1 VQAPACPATK
11 EGSLDQAEKP
21 VAARTPRFDLAA
33 QGMRHFGAVHWNL
46 TAPHLYEYAVQ
57 RREGELGLGGSF
69 VVNTGRHTGRSPRDK
84 YIVNEP
90 GTKDT
95 VWWGAI
101 NQPIDPA
108 RFESLQHRML
118 AYLQGR
124 ELFVQ
129 DLYAGA
135 DPEYRLP
142 VRVISDGAWHS
153 LFSRNMF
160 IRPPETELE
169 GFKPAFTILHA
180 PEFLA
185 IPEIDGIRSET
196 FILVN
201 FATGF
206 VLIGGT
212 RYAGEIKKSVFGYLN
227 FVLPTRDV
235 LPMHCSANVGPKGD
249 CAIFFGLSGTGKT
262 TLSADHS
269 RTLIGDDEHG
279 WSPRGIFNFE
289 GGCYAKVINLSPTAE
304 PEIYDTITR
313 FGTVLENVVLDPV
326 SRMPDV
332 DDASLTENTRA
343 CYPLDFIPN
352 ADPLGTA
359 PHPKNVVML
368 TCDAFGVMPPIAKLS
383 AEQAM
388 YHFLSGYTAQ
398 VAGTEVGL
406 GKEPKAVFST
416 CFGAPFMPRH
426 PAEYAKMLGE
436 RIARFGAECWLV
448 NTGWSGGAYGV
459 GKRMAIAH
467 TRALLRAALDGTLAG
482 APMRQDPNFG
492 FLVPE
497 SCADLPANV
506 LDPRGTWS
514 DKRAYDEI
522 ARNLRGNFENNFREY
537 EPFVG
542 SEVKRAAI
550 RAAA

>member
-1 VQAPACPATK
+1 MREGYLAAKSQDQRLRRPPCLAIK
-11 EGSLDQAEKP
+11 EGSLDQADKP
-21 VAARTPRFDLAA
+21 VAARTPRFGLAE

-46 TAPHLYEYAVQ
+46 TAPHLYEYAVG

-69 VVNTGRHTGRSPRDK
+69 VANTGRHTGRSPRDK
-84 YIVNEP
+84 YIVNEA

-95 VWWGAI
+95 VWWGGI
-101 NQPIDPA
+101 NQPIDPE
-108 RFESLQHRML
+108 RFDNLQQRML
-118 AYLQGR
+118 AYLQGK

-142 VRVISDGAWHS
+142 VRVISDGAWPS

-160 IRPPETELE
+160 IRPAPAELPDFE
-169 GFKPAFTILHA
+169 PAFTILHA
-180 PEFLA
+180 PEFRA
-185 IPEIDGIRSET
+185 IPALDGIRSET

-227 FVLPTRDV
+227 FVLPARDV

-249 CAIFFGLSGTGKT
+249 SAIFFGLSGTGKT

-279 WSPRGIFNFE
+279 WSPKGIFNFE
-289 GGCYAKVINLSPTAE
+289 GGCYAKVINLSPKAE
-304 PEIYDTITR
+304 PEIYATITR

-326 SRMPDV
+326 TRMPDV
-332 DDASLTENTRA
+332 DDDSLTENTRA

-352 ADPLGTA
+352 ASENGLA
-359 PHPKNVVML
+359 PHPKNVIML
-368 TCDAFGVMPPIAKLS
+368 TCDAFGVMPPIAQLD

-388 YHFLSGYTAQ
+388 YHFLSGYTAR

-406 GKEPKAVFST
+406 GSEPQATFST
-416 CFGAPFMPRH
+416 CFGAPFMPRR
-426 PAEYAKMLGE
+426 PTEYAKMLGD
-436 RIARFGAECWLV
+436 RIARYGAKCWLV
-448 NTGWSGGAYGV
+448 NTGWSGGAYGT
-459 GKRMAIAH
+459 GQRMAIGH
-467 TRALLRAALDGTLAG
+467 TRGLLRAVLDGRLAN
-482 APMRQDPNFG
+482 APMRKDANFG

-497 SCADLPANV
+497 SAADVPADV
-506 LDPRGTWS
+506 LDPRASWQN
-514 DKRAYDEI
+514 KKAYDET
-522 ARNLRGNFENNFREY
+522 ARCLTRDFRGILAEHE
-537 EPFVG
+537 
-542 SEVKRAAI
+542 
-550 RAAA
+550 

>member
-1 VQAPACPATK
+1 
-11 EGSLDQAEKP
+11 LDKADNRL
-21 VAARTPRFDLAA
+21 AARVPRFDLDE
-33 QGMRHFGAVHWNL
+33 QGMRHLGPAHWNL
-46 TAPHLYEYAVQ
+46 TAPYLYEHAIS
-57 RREGELGLGGSF
+57 RREGELGLGGAF
-69 VVNTGRHTGRSPRDK
+69 VANTGRHTGRSPRDK

-95 VWWGAI
+95 VWWGPI

-108 RFESLQHRML
+108 RFDSLQQRML

-142 VRVISDGAWHS
+142 VRVISPSAWHS
-153 LFSRNMF
+153 LFARNMF
-160 IRPPETELE
+160 IRPPAAELT
-169 GFKPAFTILHA
+169 GFRPAFTILHA
-180 PEFLA
+180 PDFKA
-185 IPEIDGIRSET
+185 IPELDGIRSET

-201 FATGF
+201 FAAGF

-227 FVLPTRDV
+227 FVLPSRDV

-262 TLSADHS
+262 TLSADAS

-304 PEIYDTITR
+304 PEIYATITR

-332 DDASLTENTRA
+332 DDGSLTENTRA

-352 ADPLGTA
+352 ADQQGLA

-383 AEQAM
+383 SEQAM

-426 PAEYAKMLGE
+426 PSEYAKMLGE
-436 RIARFGAECWLV
+436 RIARFNADCWLV

-459 GKRMAIAH
+459 GERMAIAH
-467 TRALLRAALDGTLAG
+467 TRALLRAALDGSLAG

-522 ARNLRGNFENNFREY
+522 ARNLRGRFEDNFTAF

>member
-1 VQAPACPATK
+1 M
-11 EGSLDQAEKP
+11 EESLDQADKP
-21 VAARTPRFDLAA
+21 LAARTPRFGLAE
-33 QGMRHFGAVHWNL
+33 QGMPHLAPVHWNL
-46 TAPHLYEYAVQ
+46 TAPHLYEHAVG
-57 RREGELGLGGSF
+57 RYEGQLGLGGSF
-69 VVNTGRHTGRSPRDK
+69 VANTGRHTGRSPKDK
-84 YIVNEP
+84 YIVDDA
-90 GTKDT
+90 GTHEA
-95 VWWGAI
+95 VWWGDVNQAI
-101 NQPIDPA
+101 APE
-108 RFESLQHRML
+108 RFASLRDRML

-142 VRVISDGAWHS
+142 VRVVTDGAWHS
-153 LFSRNMF
+153 LFARNMF
-160 IRPPETELE
+160 IRPRAAELE
-169 GFKPAFTILHA
+169 DFEPAFTILHA
-180 PEFLA
+180 PDFKA
-185 IPEIDGIRSET
+185 IPQQDGTRSET
-196 FILVN
+196 VVLVN
-201 FATGF
+201 FTERL

-304 PEIYDTITR
+304 PEIYATITR

-326 SRMPDV
+326 TRMPDV

-343 CYPLDFIPN
+343 CYPIDFIAN
-352 ADPLGTA
+352 ADPHGMA

-406 GKEPKAVFST
+406 GKEPRAVFST

-426 PAEYAKMLGE
+426 PSEYARMLGE
-436 RIARFGAECWLV
+436 RIARYGADCWLV

-467 TRALLRAALDGTLAG
+467 TRALLRAALDGSLAG

-497 SCADLPANV
+497 AAAEIPRNV
-506 LDPRGTWS
+506 LDPRRTWP
-514 DKRAYDEI
+514 DQRAYDET
-522 ARNLRGNFENNFREY
+522 ARSLRGRFEHNFAAF

-542 SEVKRAAI
+542 SEIKRAAI
-550 RAAA
+550 RTAA

>member
-1 VQAPACPATK
+1 ME
-11 EGSLDQAEKP
+11 EGLDQADQP
-21 VAARTPRFDLAA
+21 LAPRTPRFDLGE
-33 QGMRHFGAVHWNL
+33 QGMHHFGTVHWNL
-46 TAPHLYEYAVQ
+46 TAPYLYEHAVR
-57 RREGELGLGGSF
+57 RREGQLGLGGSF
-69 VVNTGRHTGRSPRDK
+69 VVKTGRHTGRSPRDK

-90 GTKDT
+90 GTKDA
-95 VWWGAI
+95 VAWGDI
-101 NQPIDPA
+101 NQPIEPA
-108 RFESLQHRML
+108 RFASLQQRML
-118 AYLQGR
+118 AYLQGK

-142 VRVISDGAWHS
+142 VRVINDAAWPN

-160 IRPPETELE
+160 IRPHPAELAD
-169 GFKPAFTILHA
+169 FKPAFTILHA
-180 PEFLA
+180 PEFRA
-185 IPEIDGIRSET
+185 IPEIDGVRSET
-196 FILVN
+196 IVLVN

-249 CAIFFGLSGTGKT
+249 AAIFFGLSGTGKT

-289 GGCYAKVINLSPTAE
+289 GGCYAKVINLSPKAE
-304 PEIYDTITR
+304 PEIYATITR
-313 FGTVLENVVLDPV
+313 FGTVLENVVLDSI

-332 DDASLTENTRA
+332 DDDTLTENTRA

-352 ADPLGTA
+352 ADEHGMA
-359 PHPKNVVML
+359 PHPKNVIML

-426 PAEYAKMLGE
+426 PSEYAKMLGE
-436 RIARFGAECWLV
+436 RIARYNADCWLV

-467 TRALLRAALDGTLAG
+467 TRALLRAALDGSLAG

-506 LDPRGTWS
+506 LDPRGTWP
-514 DKRAYDEI
+514 DQHAYDEV
-522 ARNLRGNFENNFREY
+522 ARSLRGRFEHNFAEF

>member
-1 VQAPACPATK
+1 
-11 EGSLDQAEKP
+11 LDQADKP
-21 VAARTPRFDLAA
+21 VAARAPRFDLEQ
-33 QGMRHFGAVHWNL
+33 QGMHHFGSVHWNL
-46 TAPHLYEYAVQ
+46 TAPHLYEYAVGRQ
-57 RREGELGLGGSF
+57 EGQLGLGGAF
-69 VVNTGRHTGRSPRDK
+69 VANTGRHTGRSPRDK
-84 YIVNEP
+84 YIVNEA

-95 VWWGAI
+95 VWWGGI
-101 NQPIDPA
+101 NQPIEPA
-108 RFESLQHRML
+108 RFDSLQQRML

-124 ELFVQ
+124 EMFVQ

-142 VRVISDGAWHS
+142 VRVISPSAWHS

-160 IRPPETELE
+160 IRPQPAELAE
-169 GFKPAFTILHA
+169 FRPAFTILHA
-180 PEFLA
+180 PEFKA
-185 IPEIDGIRSET
+185 IPELDGIRSET

-201 FATGF
+201 FASGF

-262 TLSADHS
+262 TLSADAS

-326 SRMPDV
+326 TRMPDV
-332 DDASLTENTRA
+332 DDGSLTENTRA

-352 ADPLGTA
+352 ADPHGMA
-359 PHPKNVVML
+359 PHPKNVIML

-383 AEQAM
+383 SEQAM

-426 PAEYAKMLGE
+426 PSEYAKMLGD
-436 RIARFGAECWLV
+436 RIARFKADCWLV

-467 TRALLRAALDGTLAG
+467 TRALLRAALDGSLAG

-522 ARNLRGNFENNFREY
+522 ARNLRGNFEQNFAAY

>member
-1 VQAPACPATK
+1 MTAK
-11 EGSLDQAEKP
+11 KSRFGLD
-21 VAARTPRFDLAA
+21 R
-33 QGMRHFGAVHWNL
+33 QGMHHLGTVHWNL
-46 TAPHLYEYAVQ
+46 SAPVLYEHAV
-57 RREGELGLGGSF
+57 RRGEGKLALGGSF
-69 VVNTGRHTGRSPRDK
+69 SVSTGLFTGRTPRDK
-84 YIVNEP
+84 YIVEEP

-95 VWWGAI
+95 VDWGKI
-101 NQPIDPA
+101 NQPVSPDQFA
-108 RFESLQHRML
+108 SLHQRLL

-135 DPEYRLP
+135 DPTYRLP
-142 VRVISDGAWHS
+142 VRVVTDSTWHS

-160 IRPPETELE
+160 IRPPADELP
-169 GFKPAFTILHA
+169 GFEPAFTILHA
-180 PEFLA
+180 PKFLA
-185 IPEIDGIRSET
+185 IPEQDKINSEV

-201 FATGF
+201 FAERL

-212 RYAGEIKKSVFGYLN
+212 QYAGEIKKSVFGYLN
-227 FVLPTRDV
+227 FVLPARGV
-235 LPMHCSANVGPKGD
+235 WPMHASANVGPTGD

-262 TLSADHS
+262 TLSADAS

-279 WSPRGIFNFE
+279 WSPKGIFNFE

-304 PEIYDTITR
+304 PEIYGTITR
-313 FGTVLENVVLDPV
+313 VGTVLENVVLDPV

-332 DDASLTENTRA
+332 DDGSLTENTRA

-352 ADPLGTA
+352 ADQHGLA
-359 PHPKNVVML
+359 PHPKNVIMP

-383 AEQAM
+383 SEQAM

-426 PAEYAKMLGE
+426 PSEYATMLGE
-436 RIARFGAECWLV
+436 RIARYKADCWLV

-467 TRALLRAALDGTLAG
+467 TRALLRAALDGSLAG
-482 APMRQDPNFG
+482 VPMRQDPNFG

-497 SCADLPANV
+497 SCADLPKNV

-514 DKRAYDEI
+514 DQHNYDEV
-522 ARNLRGNFENNFREY
+522 ARNLRGR
-537 EPFVG
+537 
-542 SEVKRAAI
+542 
-550 RAAA
+550 

>member
-1 VQAPACPATK
+1 M
-11 EGSLDQAEKP
+11 EESLDQADNP
-21 VAARTPRFDLAA
+21 VATRAPRFGLSE
-33 QGMRHFGAVHWNL
+33 QGMHHLHPAHWNL
-46 TAPHLYEYAVQ
+46 TAPYLYEHAV
-57 RREGELGLGGSF
+57 RRGEGELGFGGSF

-84 YIVNEP
+84 YIVSDA
-90 GTKDT
+90 GTEDA
-95 VWWGAI
+95 VDWGPI
-101 NQPIDPA
+101 NQPIDPE
-108 RFESLQHRML
+108 RFASLQQRML

-124 ELFVQ
+124 EIFVQ
-129 DLYAGA
+129 DLYGGA
-135 DPEYRLP
+135 DPDYRLP

-153 LFSRNMF
+153 LFARNMF
-160 IRPPETELE
+160 IRPHPAELADFE
-169 GFKPAFTILHA
+169 PAFTILHA
-180 PEFLA
+180 PDFRA

-201 FATGF
+201 FTTGF

-235 LPMHCSANVGPKGD
+235 LPMHCSANVGPRGD

-262 TLSADHS
+262 TLSADAS

-279 WSPRGIFNFE
+279 WSPKGIFNFE

-304 PEIYDTITR
+304 PEIYATITR
-313 FGTVLENVVLDPV
+313 FGTVLENVVLDRV
-326 SRMPDV
+326 TRIPDV
-332 DDASLTENTRA
+332 DDDSLTENTRA

-352 ADPLGTA
+352 ADEHGLA

-436 RIARFGAECWLV
+436 RIARYKSDCWLV

-467 TRALLRAALDGTLAG
+467 TRALLRAALDGSLAK
-482 APMRQDPNFG
+482 APMRHDANFG

-497 SCADLPANV
+497 VCADLPPNV

-514 DKRAYDEI
+514 NKTAYDET
-522 ARNLRGNFENNFREY
+522 ARSVRGSFEKNFQ
-537 EPFVG
+537 PFEAYVG
-542 SEVKRAAI
+542 SDVKRAAI

>member
-1 VQAPACPATK
+1 
-11 EGSLDQAEKP
+11 LDQADKP
-21 VAARTPRFDLAA
+21 VAARTPRFGLAE
-33 QGMRHFGAVHWNL
+33 QGMRHLGAVHWNM

-101 NQPIDPA
+101 NQPIEPA
-108 RFESLQHRML
+108 RFDSLQHRML

-160 IRPPETELE
+160 IRPPAEELE
-169 GFKPAFTILHA
+169 GFRPAFTILHA

-185 IPEIDGIRSET
+185 IPELDGIRSET

-326 SRMPDV
+326 SRTPDV

-352 ADPLGTA
+352 ADPLGMA

-426 PAEYAKMLGE
+426 PSEYAKMLGD

-467 TRALLRAALDGTLAG
+467 TRALLRAALDGSLAG

-522 ARNLRGNFENNFREY
+522 ARNLRGNFEHNFREF

>member
-1 VQAPACPATK
+1 
-11 EGSLDQAEKP
+11 LDQADKP
-21 VAARTPRFDLAA
+21 VAARTPRFGLAE
-33 QGMRHFGAVHWNL
+33 QGMRHLGAVHWNL

-95 VWWGAI
+95 VWWGPI
-101 NQPIDPA
+101 NQPIEPA
-108 RFESLQHRML
+108 RFDSLQQRML

-160 IRPPETELE
+160 IRPPAEELE
-169 GFKPAFTILHA
+169 GFRPAFTILHA
-180 PEFLA
+180 PEFKA
-185 IPEIDGIRSET
+185 IPELDGIRSET

-227 FVLPTRDV
+227 FVLPARDV

-352 ADPLGTA
+352 ADPLGMA

-368 TCDAFGVMPPIAKLS
+368 TCDAFGIMPPIAKLS

-426 PAEYAKMLGE
+426 PAEYAKMLGD
-436 RIARFGAECWLV
+436 RIAGFGAECWLV

-467 TRALLRAALDGTLAG
+467 TRALLRAALDGSLAG

-522 ARNLRGNFENNFREY
+522 ARNLRGNFEHNFREY